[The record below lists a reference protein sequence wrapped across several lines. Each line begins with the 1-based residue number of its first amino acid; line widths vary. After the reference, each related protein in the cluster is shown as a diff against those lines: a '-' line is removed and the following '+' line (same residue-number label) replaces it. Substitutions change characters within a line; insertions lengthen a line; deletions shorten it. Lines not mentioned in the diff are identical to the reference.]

1 MTEST
6 ETQLF
11 LLFFLMHCIFVQA
24 ANLHDPC
31 SLQGMHFLCDTIT
44 ECWDHD
50 PEARLTAHCVAE
62 RFNLM
67 AQMDCDDILN
77 NNDNEASKMGCSRD
91 VNQNSDRNIQ

>member
-1 MTEST
+1 MR
-6 ETQLF
+6 
-11 LLFFLMHCIFVQA
+11 
-24 ANLHDPC
+24 
-31 SLQGMHFLCDTIT
+31 FLCDTIT

-77 NNDNEASKMGCSRD
+77 NNTDNEASKTASPGGEHQHKSQIVPNHHQPSPHLFLCLAFDLLSTPALHAY
-91 VNQNSDRNIQ
+91 VSS

>member
-1 MTEST
+1 MR
-6 ETQLF
+6 
-11 LLFFLMHCIFVQA
+11 
-24 ANLHDPC
+24 
-31 SLQGMHFLCDTIT
+31 FLCDTIT

-77 NNDNEASKMGCSRD
+77 NNTDNEASKTASPGGEHQDSDGSRSM
-91 VNQNSDRNIQ
+91 Q